1 MAKYDAAGDKVRNSP
16 PAALWIM
23 LAGVVIAVIGFIWC
37 MNTDLKKYAKTENLY
52 TDQNTTDVKNL
63 EFDFDGANVDVVKS
77 GDSQIHV
84 SIENAP
90 EGIYKY
96 GIKDNKFY
104 ISRKKLFSLIK
115 LSGISKIPF
124 LEDIYPTAKIKV
136 AIPDSIKFDK
146 IEIDSGIGDLVA
158 EDLKCEY
165 LDIEN
170 GIGELTISNCTADKT
185 KVDNGIGETT
195 IKNCSLGNADIDNG
209 IGEITAEKSSFGE
222 MDIDNGIG
230 EIELS
235 GEFKGDVDIENGIG
249 DIELRIDGDSSDYK
263 FSGDSK
269 HVKISGGNGSS
280 NGKYK
285 IKTDNGLGDIKI
297 KFI

>member
-1 MAKYDAAGDKVRNSP
+1 MAKYDASGDKVRNSP

-37 MNTDLKKYAKTENLY
+37 MNTDLTKYAKTESLY
-52 TDQNTTDVKNL
+52 TDQNTSEVKNL
-63 EFDFDGANVDVVKS
+63 DFEFDNADTQIVKS
-77 GDSQIHV
+77 SDNQIHV

-90 EGIYKY
+90 EGVFKY
-96 GIKDNKFY
+96 GQKDNTFY
-104 ISRKKLFSLIK
+104 IHRKSTWGIFKW
-115 LSGISKIPF
+115 SGSKIPF
-124 LEDIYPTAKIKV
+124 LKDIYPTAKIKV

-195 IKNCSLGNADIDNG
+195 IKNCSLGNADIENG

-249 DIELRIDGDSSDYK
+249 DITLRIDGDSSDYK

-269 HVKISGGNGSS
+269 HVDISGNNGSS